1 LGVSDRP
8 YFDWLVG
15 ALARFERERGAFRAL
30 AQRRSGDGGLLS
42 VWGLSEQRE
51 NPALAWVRDALGRD
65 RAALTVFDKFPT
77 GPGVRRFDLN
87 HLDDLPD
94 AACDVLTLLRAAC
107 FMTDPARALAELR
120 RILRPGGLAVV
131 DWLHGCSDAPVLGFP
146 LDPRYGDAPSPLVT
160 TYMDPAFL
168 AQHPGEFEG
177 LIRHVNRPPW
187 GVNLERPGEPVGLAR
202 RLKALAGRGPRRS
215 LSAADY
221 IETLRAELARD
232 GKRLVEPAELAPHF
246 DVAFRDARY
255 LHRETGKFNLYLLTV
270 LQPVGAESRAS
281 RRAAR
286 GTPQPVGG

>member
-1 LGVSDRP
+1 MGVSDRP
-8 YFDWLVG
+8 YFDWLVA

-30 AQRRSGDGGLLS
+30 AERRDGAGEPIQ

-51 NPALAWVRDALGRD
+51 SRALGWVRDALGRD
-65 RAALTVFDKFPT
+65 RTALTVLDKFPT
-77 GPGVRRFDLN
+77 GPGVHPFDLN
-87 HLDDLPD
+87 HLDDLPE
-94 AACDVLTLLRAAC
+94 AACDVLTLLRAAY
-107 FMTDPARALAELR
+107 FITDPARAFAGLK

-146 LDPRYGDAPSPLVT
+146 LDPRCGGAPSPLVT

-187 GVNLERPGEPVGLAR
+187 SVNLERPGEPPGLSR

-215 LSAADY
+215 LSASGY
-221 IETLRAELARD
+221 IDALRAELARD

-246 DVAFRDARY
+246 AVAFRDARY
-255 LHRETGKFNLYLLTV
+255 LHRQTGKFNLYLLTV
-270 LQPVGAESRAS
+270 LEPVAEPRAQH
-281 RRAAR
+281 RAAH

>member
-1 LGVSDRP
+1 MGVSDRP

-30 AQRRSGDGGLLS
+30 AARRMGAGGAAGPLH

-51 NPALAWVRDALGRD
+51 SPALAWVRDTLGRD
-65 RAALTVFDKFPT
+65 RTALTVLDKFPT
-77 GPGVRRFDLN
+77 EPGVRRFDLN
-87 HLDDLPD
+87 HLDELPD

-107 FMTDPARALAELR
+107 FITDPARALVGLR

-168 AQHPGEFEG
+168 AQHPGEFEA

-187 GVNLERPGEPVGLAR
+187 GVNTERPGEPAGLAR
-202 RLKALAGRGPRRS
+202 RLKALAGLGPRRS
-215 LSAADY
+215 LSASGY
-221 IETLRAELARD
+221 IDALRADLARD
-232 GKRLVEPAELAPHF
+232 GKRLVEPAELARHF
-246 DVAFRDARY
+246 AVAFRDARY

-270 LQPVGAESRAS
+270 LQPAGAESRAP
-281 RRAAR
+281 RRAA
-286 GTPQPVGG
+286 PQPVGG

>member
-1 LGVSDRP
+1 MGVSDRP

-15 ALARFERERGAFRAL
+15 ALRRFERERGAFRAL
-30 AQRRSGDGGLLS
+30 AEMLPGDGGPID

-51 NPALAWVRDALGRD
+51 NPALAWVRDVLGRD
-65 RAALTVFDKFPT
+65 RTALTVLDKFPT
-77 GPGVRRFDLN
+77 EPGVRRFDLN
-87 HLDDLPD
+87 RLDDLPD
-94 AACDVLTLLRAAC
+94 AACDVLTLLRASY
-107 FMTDPARALAELR
+107 FITDPARALAGLR
-120 RILRPGGLAVV
+120 RILRPGGLAVI

-168 AQHPGEFEG
+168 AEHPGEFEG

-187 GVNLERPGEPVGLAR
+187 GVNLERPGAPVGLGR
-202 RLKALAGRGPRRS
+202 RLKALAGAGPRRG
-215 LSAADY
+215 LAASGY
-221 IETLRAELARD
+221 IDALRADLARD

-270 LQPVGAESRAS
+270 LQPAGADSRAS
-281 RRAAR
+281 RRAA
-286 GTPQPVGG
+286 PQPVGG